1 MVTLKAFNAAE
12 RIGNYLKKKMNVL
25 FKATMKSLRINLA
38 DVGIAGFAISFGS
51 AFTLA
56 LAAYYTAKGSI
67 SLSQLSILLFL
78 ITEVYRPVTELG
90 IYFHQG
96 FMGMTSTDDIL
107 KLLDEEERVKDCENN
122 NISLN
127 PKVNE
132 IPPQISF
139 DNISFSYPSK
149 DEDNKKIKIFNN
161 LTINIQA
168 GKKIALVGE
177 SGSGKTTLIK
187 LLIRFYDIDEGRISY
202 NGINIKNIPLRLFRE
217 KISVVSQDTYL
228 FNGTIEEN
236 LRLAKPDASI
246 TEIEEAAK
254 VAHIDEFIHSLKDSY
269 STHIGERGLN
279 FSGGQ
284 RQRIAIAR
292 AILKNAPLV
301 ILDEATSSLDSKNES
316 DIKKSLDKLLKGK
329 TALIVA
335 HRLSTI
341 KNADRIL
348 VLNSGNIVEEGTHQ
362 ELMTKGEFYYRLVSA
377 QNVEAIE

>member
-1 MVTLKAFNAAE
+1 M
-12 RIGNYLKKKMNVL
+12 
-25 FKATMKSLRINLA
+25 
-38 DVGIAGFAISFGS
+38 
-51 AFTLA
+51 
-56 LAAYYTAKGSI
+56 
-67 SLSQLSILLFL
+67 
-78 ITEVYRPVTELG
+78 
-90 IYFHQG
+90 
-96 FMGMTSTDDIL
+96 
-107 KLLDEEERVKDCENN
+107 
-122 NISLN
+122 
-127 PKVNE
+127 
-132 IPPQISF
+132 
-139 DNISFSYPSK
+139 
-149 DEDNKKIKIFNN
+149 
-161 LTINIQA
+161 
-168 GKKIALVGE
+168 
-177 SGSGKTTLIK
+177 
-187 LLIRFYDIDEGRISY
+187 
-202 NGINIKNIPLRLFRE
+202 
-217 KISVVSQDTYL
+217 

-246 TEIEEAAK
+246 TEIEDAAK
-254 VAHIDEFIHSLKDSY
+254 VAHIDEFIHSLKDGY

>member
-1 MVTLKAFNAAE
+1 M
-12 RIGNYLKKKMNVL
+12 
-25 FKATMKSLRINLA
+25 
-38 DVGIAGFAISFGS
+38 
-51 AFTLA
+51 
-56 LAAYYTAKGSI
+56 
-67 SLSQLSILLFL
+67 
-78 ITEVYRPVTELG
+78 
-90 IYFHQG
+90 
-96 FMGMTSTDDIL
+96 
-107 KLLDEEERVKDCENN
+107 
-122 NISLN
+122 
-127 PKVNE
+127 
-132 IPPQISF
+132 
-139 DNISFSYPSK
+139 
-149 DEDNKKIKIFNN
+149 
-161 LTINIQA
+161 
-168 GKKIALVGE
+168 
-177 SGSGKTTLIK
+177 
-187 LLIRFYDIDEGRISY
+187 
-202 NGINIKNIPLRLFRE
+202 
-217 KISVVSQDTYL
+217 

-236 LRLAKPDASI
+236 LRLAKPDASM